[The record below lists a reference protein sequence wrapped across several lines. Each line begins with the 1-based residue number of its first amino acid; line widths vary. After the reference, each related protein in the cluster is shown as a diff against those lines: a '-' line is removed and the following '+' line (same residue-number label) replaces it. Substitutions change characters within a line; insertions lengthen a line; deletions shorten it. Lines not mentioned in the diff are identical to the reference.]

1 MSKTKGPTGSS
12 ENRGGEAEVYIRNS
26 VSYIAPMLKVRLGI
40 RARIL
45 AIALVPSVA
54 LLGIGVG
61 TAGYLIRE
69 GRESKQWA
77 EVNQEAVSHARDVV
91 ALVEQ
96 ERMLSLW
103 QLSGEQSDP
112 AALDATRKK
121 LDAAFVELARY
132 SSELQTR
139 SKGAMGADT
148 GGFDTLSAS
157 MPQIRGQIDAGR
169 MPIEQTYG
177 IYNQILDAVALGSN
191 QITSNAPTAQVGVA
205 LLNAV
210 RTLHAME
217 DMSRSAALTAAELNG
232 RLSGGPLRNDY
243 RNLVGSYRT
252 ALPQLVADLGADPA
266 AEKIRAALESPGWQQ
281 VAAMEDYLINPPELD
296 KNGDVPPPPMTFA
309 EWSSA
314 QEQLSAPVIDAWKS
328 LNDHANQI
336 AADEGERT
344 AENSLWAGAAVL
356 ALALVAFLLSLWL
369 ANRLI
374 GRLKRL
380 RTETLDLAE
389 VELPETMRKLAAGEQ
404 IDPQAAHLDFG
415 DDEIG
420 SVANAF
426 NRAHTAA
433 VSAAVTEARTREGVR
448 AVFLNL
454 AHRSQMVVH
463 QQLEVLDEAEQRQED
478 PAMLDAFFRLDHLA
492 TRQRRNAE
500 NLVILGGSQ
509 PGRQWRSPV
518 PLVDLVRSAIG
529 ESLDYKR
536 VHNRRMPQ
544 VFIVGNVVADLIH
557 LLAELL
563 DNATAFSP
571 PQSRVEVSGNVV
583 GKGVVIEISDQG
595 MGMPAE
601 ELDRVNEMLRNPPDF
616 GVETLSETSRL
627 GLFIVSQ
634 LGVRHGISVQ
644 LSESEYGGIRAIV
657 LVPNSVVAS
666 DTTPVVGDVP
676 DRFADHRPEVRTA
689 GVLPDL
695 DSAESASTAVGVAT
709 LAPTTPAPPI
719 EQPVQSVAPERA
731 WSHLDRVDSSPQ
743 AEYTEYSATTAW
755 DEVPTPAAEPAAS
768 TPQPLL
774 DNGGDGRPNLPRR
787 RRQASL
793 APELAHDPQPEPE
806 PETETQALQLQRSAE
821 QARDLMSAIT
831 YGTQQARHSAP
842 PPEYAIWDEMKGDG
856 R

>member
-1 MSKTKGPTGSS
+1 
-12 ENRGGEAEVYIRNS
+12 
-26 VSYIAPMLKVRLGI
+26 MLKVRLGI

-45 AIALVPSVA
+45 AIALVPSLA

-69 GRESKQWA
+69 GRQSEQWA
-77 EVNQEAVSHARDVV
+77 AVNQEAVSHARDVV
-91 ALVEQ
+91 ALVEE

-103 QLSGEQSDP
+103 QLSGARSDP

-121 LDAAFVELARY
+121 LDAAFAELARY

-148 GGFDTLSAS
+148 GGFDTLSATL
-157 MPQIRGQIDAGR
+157 PQIRGQIDAGR
-169 MPIEQTYG
+169 MPIEDTYA
-177 IYNQILDAVALGSN
+177 IYNRILDAVALGSN
-191 QITSNAPTAQVGVA
+191 QITSNAPNAQVGVA
-205 LLNAV
+205 LLNGV

-217 DMSRSAALTAAELNG
+217 GMSRSAALTAAELSG

-243 RNLVGSYRT
+243 RNLVGSYRIT
-252 ALPQLVADLGADPA
+252 LPQLAADLGADPA

-281 VAAMEDYLINPPELD
+281 VAAMEDYLINPPEPD
-296 KNGDVPPPPMTFA
+296 KYGDVPPPPMTFA
-309 EWSSA
+309 EWHSA
-314 QEQLSAPVIDAWKS
+314 QEQLSEPVIDAWKG

-336 AADEGERT
+336 AADEGKRT
-344 AENSLWAGAAVL
+344 AANSLWAGAAVL

-380 RTETLDLAE
+380 RKETLDLAE

-420 SVANAF
+420 SVAQAF

-448 AVFLNL
+448 AVFLNI

-463 QQLEVLDEAEQRQED
+463 RQLEVLDEAEQRQED
-478 PAMLDAFFRLDHLA
+478 PAMLEAFFRLDHLA
-492 TRQRRNAE
+492 TRERRNAE
-500 NLVILGGSQ
+500 NLVILGGGQ
-509 PGRQWRSPV
+509 PGRRWRSPV
-518 PLVDLVRSAIG
+518 PLVDLVRSAIS

-595 MGMPAE
+595 MGMSAE

-657 LVPNSVVAS
+657 LVPNSLVAA

-676 DRFADHRPEVRTA
+676 DRFADHGPEVRTA
-689 GVLPDL
+689 GALPDL
-695 DSAESASTAVGVAT
+695 DSAESASAAVGVAT

-719 EQPVQSVAPERA
+719 EQPVQPVAPTRA
-731 WSHLDRVDSSPQ
+731 WAHLDRVDIAPQ
-743 AEYTEYSATTAW
+743 AEYTESSVTTAW
-755 DEVPTPAAEPAAS
+755 HEVPTPAAEPAS
-768 TPQPLL
+768 FTPQPLL

-806 PETETQALQLQRSAE
+806 TEAQQPQRSAE

-831 YGTQQARHSAP
+831 YGTQQARQSAP
-842 PPEYAIWDEMKGDG
+842 PPEYAIGDEMKGDG

>member
-1 MSKTKGPTGSS
+1 
-12 ENRGGEAEVYIRNS
+12 
-26 VSYIAPMLKVRLGI
+26 MLKVRLGI

-806 PETETQALQLQRSAE
+806 TETETQALQLQRSAE

>member
-1 MSKTKGPTGSS
+1 
-12 ENRGGEAEVYIRNS
+12 
-26 VSYIAPMLKVRLGI
+26 MLKVRLGI